1 MKMKH
6 RIAIAVTTATVA
18 LVGAG
23 VADAGTSVN
32 LKNAAC
38 PSSLSGGA
46 VGYHCTLSG
55 TGGKAALTTVLH
67 LKGATISGT
76 MTLKLKG
83 HSYTFS
89 VSGPVATNKAKRVV
103 FKGTYHG
110 DGGSGTVE
118 TIAPPN
124 QPTAPG
130 QFIVKGSL

>member
-1 MKMKH
+1 MK
-6 RIAIAVTTATVA
+6 RLLALIVTTVTVA

-23 VADAGTSVN
+23 LAQAGTSVS

-46 VGYHCTLSG
+46 VAYHCTLTG
-55 TGGKAALTTVLH
+55 QGGKAALTTVLH
-67 LKGATISGT
+67 LKGATITGT
-76 MTLKLKG
+76 FTLKIKG

-89 VSGPVATNKAKRVV
+89 VSGPVATNKAHRVV
-103 FKGTYHG
+103 FTGRYHG

-130 QFIVKGSL
+130 QFIVKGTL